1 MDQLSKGGLDIA
13 YILNEIGD
21 FLESDAKTDADTV
34 STNDETD
41 SSDSDSD
48 SYSLLS
54 EESSLRIWT
63 KSSWLLN
70 SLLL

>member
-48 SYSLLS
+48 S
-54 EESSLRIWT
+54 
-63 KSSWLLN
+63 
-70 SLLL
+70 